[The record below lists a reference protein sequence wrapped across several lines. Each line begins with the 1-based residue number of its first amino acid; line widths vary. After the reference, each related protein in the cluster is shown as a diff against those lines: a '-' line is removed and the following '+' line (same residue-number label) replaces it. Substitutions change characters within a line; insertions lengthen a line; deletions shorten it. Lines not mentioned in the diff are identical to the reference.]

1 MKQDS
6 GETAIR
12 FSFSSNVVS
21 TLSKQDG
28 VFVGSRNGNGANEVS
43 LTRIKAA
50 RVAENVTATKSGGT
64 DPTNPI
70 DLWGGN
76 TAGDVSTVGITSG
89 LTAAQTETLAGLI
102 YDLCVGIGHTALATQ
117 DS

>member
-1 MKQDS
+1 MCPPL
-6 GETAIR
+6 E
-12 FSFSSNVVS
+12 
-21 TLSKQDG
+21 KQDG
-28 VFVGSRNGNGANEVS
+28 VFLGSRNGNGNEVS

-50 RVAENVTATKSGGT
+50 RVAENVTATKSGGST

-89 LTAAQTETLAGLI
+89 LTAAQTETLAGLL
-102 YDLCVGIGHTALATQ
+102 YDLCVGIGHTALETQ